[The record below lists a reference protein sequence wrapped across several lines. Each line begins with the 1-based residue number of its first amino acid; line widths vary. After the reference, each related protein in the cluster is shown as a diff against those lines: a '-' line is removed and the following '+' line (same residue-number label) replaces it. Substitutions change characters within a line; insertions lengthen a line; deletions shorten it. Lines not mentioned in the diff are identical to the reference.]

1 MQDSLYSEN
10 TAQKKYYPELLENA
24 GTYLHYVEMRIFNPK
39 MLLNENLV
47 QNDYTTMYC
56 DFSCA
61 KILGRE
67 QSLKSMYL
75 VMYPVKK

>member
-10 TAQKKYYPELLENA
+10 TAQKKYYPELLEN

-47 QNDYTTMYC
+47 QNDYYV
-56 DFSCA
+56 
-61 KILGRE
+61 L
-67 QSLKSMYL
+67 
-75 VMYPVKK
+75 

>member
-47 QNDYTTMYC
+47 QNDYYV
-56 DFSCA
+56 
-61 KILGRE
+61 L
-67 QSLKSMYL
+67 
-75 VMYPVKK
+75 

>member
-10 TAQKKYYPELLENA
+10 TTQLLEN

-47 QNDYTTMYC
+47 QNVIY
-56 DFSCA
+56 
-61 KILGRE
+61 
-67 QSLKSMYL
+67 LKF
-75 VMYPVKK
+75 VPNR